1 MAQARNARE
10 MNRFRIAIERRVVWI
25 PVFTRDP
32 FMPFQSIG
40 IDLGKLSFIWLRWLR
55 ESMVYRLRLLLLP

>member
-1 MAQARNARE
+1 
-10 MNRFRIAIERRVVWI
+10 
-25 PVFTRDP
+25 
-32 FMPFQSIG
+32 MPFQSIG